1 VRPRFQRDGGTGK
14 IHEQLGEGR
23 PGVGQRSLADNLT
36 GGIQDTDVMRAITK
50 IKAEGEAR

>member
-1 VRPRFQRDGGTGK
+1 VRARFQRDGGTWK
-14 IHEQLGEGR
+14 IHEQLGEGW
-23 PGVGQRSLADNLT
+23 PGVGQRSLADDLT